1 MLRLKK
7 HNTIISLFSR
17 VTIMG
22 SLLARLN
29 RLEKAM
35 TPKDGDIQVI
45 SALMDELASNA
56 PSGTYEYAIERLS
69 LRGHNFPQSP
79 ELRALLLG
87 GNDEY

>member
-1 MLRLKK
+1 
-7 HNTIISLFSR
+7 
-17 VTIMG
+17 MG
-22 SLLARLN
+22 NLLARLN

-45 SALMDELASNA
+45 SALMDELAGNA
-56 PSGTYEYAIERLS
+56 PAGAYERAIERLS

-87 GNDEY
+87 SNNEH